1 MEAEELLALRAAYK
15 SSKLSVI
22 EFAKMHG
29 EDREKM
35 RYKLRKAL
43 HLERIDSGGD
53 KIKFHKVSFSKS
65 KSINSIMRITTSY
78 GCVIEIP
85 L

>member
-1 MEAEELLALRAAYK
+1 MEAVELLAFRAEYK
-15 SSKLSVI
+15 SSKLSVT

-43 HLERIDSGGD
+43 HLERIDSEGD
-53 KIKFHKVSFSKS
+53 KVKFHKVSLSKS
-65 KSINSIMRITTSY
+65 RSSHSMMRITTSN

-85 L
+85 I